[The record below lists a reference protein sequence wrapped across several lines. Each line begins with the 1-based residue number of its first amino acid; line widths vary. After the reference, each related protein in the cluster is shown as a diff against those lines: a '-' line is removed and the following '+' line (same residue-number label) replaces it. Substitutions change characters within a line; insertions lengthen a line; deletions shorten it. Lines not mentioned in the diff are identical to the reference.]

1 MHWFY
6 MWLVS
11 KYNPMGAETIGRGM
25 FHEGNNYWSKYQE
38 EVADLKA
45 NLGSIAST
53 GESTNFIRNGWV

>member
-1 MHWFY
+1 
-6 MWLVS
+6 
-11 KYNPMGAETIGRGM
+11 MGAETIGRGM

-53 GESTNFIRNGWV
+53 GETTNFIRNGWV